1 MEIAIAGLAGVL
13 GSFGV
18 GYIVKA
24 FNKNPFNIVGMVVF
38 VHIVI
43 LSVVYGSFGLIGDVV
58 LAVLAFVGLDAL
70 FGAVSKIYKTHP
82 VQMYSVVGL
91 IISIA
96 TFLI

>member
-1 MEIAIAGLAGVL
+1 MEIAIAGLAGVF

-18 GYIVKA
+18 GYIVKS
-24 FNKNPFNIVGMVVF
+24 FSKNPFNIVGMVVF
-38 VHIVI
+38 ALTLI
-43 LSVVYGSFGLIGDVV
+43 LSVVYGRLGLIGDVV